1 MGSFAD
7 SIKANIAEVKQEVND
22 KITNIAVGMF
32 RDVVQFSP
40 SYELHDSVWANGLL
54 INQWYPSVGS
64 ASGQLGSQV
73 DQVGYQS
80 MDRIAQ
86 LIGSSNFTSKDNTL
100 WLTNNVPY
108 AYQAEALG
116 WYDTTRNQNTHPY
129 AMVDKALTKAKG
141 ELG

>member
-7 SIKANIAEVKQEVND
+7 SIKANVKEVKQEVND
-22 KITNIAVGMF
+22 KITKVAVDMF
-32 RDVVQFSP
+32 RDVVMLSP
-40 SYELHDSVWANGLL
+40 SQELRDSQWAKGLL

-64 ASGQLGSQV
+64 ASTQLGTQT
-73 DQVGYQS
+73 DQVGLQS

-86 LIGSSNFTSKDNTL
+86 LIGSNNFTVKDNSL

-116 WYDTTRNQNTHPY
+116 WRGTLPY
-129 AMVDKALTKAKG
+129 MMVDKALINAKAK
-141 ELG
+141 L